1 MEMMRERHRYIK
13 IQLCEKDTG
22 IWKSIRKSYMV
33 YWMVTFSMTLNGP
46 WRSYELQ
53 YESNGFSHFPNT
65 FIKLFEKHFPF
76 VRLSKKRMKN
86 KQWITKGLKKSSKQK
101 NKLYKKWLSTKNRE
115 DEINYKEYRKR
126 VNSTSIFMSRQLSD
140 CDDLI
145 LSVFQNFTVRS
156 LIWT

>member
-1 MEMMRERHRYIK
+1 
-13 IQLCEKDTG
+13 
-22 IWKSIRKSYMV
+22 
-33 YWMVTFSMTLNGP
+33 MVTFSMTLNGP

-115 DEINYKEYRKR
+115 DEINYKECRKR
-126 VNSTSIFMSRQLSD
+126 FSQLCRQAELQYYKTMF
-140 CDDLI
+140 DLRTNNVKQLWKNLTLFVLLI
-145 LSVFQNFTVRS
+145 TINGNQN
-156 LIWT
+156 LCQK